1 MAEQSAS
8 KLQSLEL
15 STAQKNMWLLN
26 ALDKENTSYVITLA
40 YELEG
45 PLNLR
50 ALEQSIQ
57 VVSKKHPILKS
68 YYPSVDGVPVKKI
81 DTELKINLEQIDQSS
96 VRFSDKEII
105 DYVNQLAN
113 RVFDISKPYLIRFCL
128 VKCSEQK
135 HILIFSMHHIIS
147 DGWSLGVLLNDLSES
162 YNAYSS
168 NRTPCFSGNSSTYED
183 YIQLYDFTR
192 LSEAQRKKIKSYWQE
207 HLDGYEELNFPY
219 DNTRLSTQQ
228 FKSKKYEI
236 YFDLNTTVALE
247 SLCIDHSATLY
258 MGLMTIFCFI
268 LIRYT
273 GQNDLILGTPVCNRT
288 APEFEHTIG
297 LFVNSLVVR
306 LKFQKNPTFL
316 EALTAVKEEMLQGL
330 EHQDMPFDKLV
341 ELISPERTIGK
352 NPIFQII
359 FALQNAYNNTL
370 DFNNIRSAELLS
382 DTQLSRF
389 DLESV
394 FWRTPK
400 GIKWRIVY
408 NEHLISEQKCKAM
421 AGHFKNI
428 LQDIIQTPTKPLNS
442 IVYLTKSESEYIQ
455 YISQGPLYI
464 PDTIPCIHELIE
476 RNTAIWNNKVAI
488 KQWENHT
495 LTYQELDT
503 QSLQLARI
511 LFKKYPTAGEQIR
524 VAVRMKPGIEL
535 AITLLAILKAG
546 MIIIPLN
553 YDDPDER
560 VRTIINNANMDVVI
574 IDDHRMNISECIT
587 YDSLQAISINDQHQ
601 VVLPKV
607 SPEALAYIIFTSGTT
622 GEPKGVMIEH
632 KSLIN
637 TLLACQNAFMFNES
651 DIFACASVF
660 AFDIFFFE
668 FFAALIAGGT
678 TYFINKMELLDPEI
692 ISLIIPEITCMHL
705 VPGVAHGL
713 LNLLHAHHI
722 FSSLTMRHFA
732 TGGDLVNNSLL
743 IELRKQ
749 FPKAEL
755 SVLYGPTESAILAS
769 RYIVNSQLLD
779 GNHPIGKPLDNTII
793 LISDE
798 AGNQQPIGIPGMLY
812 IGGPGVSRGYINS
825 PELNQEKFVTI
836 NNQRY
841 FKTGDIARWLPNGI
855 IDFIGRVDNQIKIRG
870 HRIELGEVN
879 ASLYSYPAIKEAVAV
894 VDMAEN
900 HKQLIAYVVL
910 KKECLQEQGI
920 KQALKSH
927 LQAKLPHYM
936 VPNTIIIL
944 DKLPLTKNGKIDK
957 KALSGY
963 IPATSLEA
971 HSIQAFN
978 VVEHIVQKVFCQVLN
993 LKQMRSDDNFFD
1005 MGGNSLLSIQVVI
1018 KLRKRNFLIKPQDL
1032 FKYQTIN
1039 ELSKA
1044 IQDASPIQQVH
1055 SISIKEAA
1063 PKQSHKVY
1071 YKDKQGIK
1079 NVLLFG
1085 STGFLGIH
1093 LLNQLMN
1100 CNVRIYCLIRG
1111 TTQQTSLMRL
1121 KELYQFYFPQEQVE
1135 LLFNKVIVLDG
1146 DISFPDFKM
1155 SKSEYKK
1162 LTIEVDTIINAAAN
1176 VNHVAQKENLTS
1188 VNVDGIKNIIT
1199 LCTLGC
1205 TKTLHHIS
1213 TVGVKGLYKEQHII
1227 FDETMLHVDQIHTE
1241 EYSESKYAAELLIHQ
1256 YMQQGGQA
1264 NIYRVGTIGPH
1275 YHTGSFQKNIEQH
1288 FFSRYIHSTIQLGI
1302 AGCWHDKVLDITP
1315 VDSLATSI
1323 VLLLFNSQ
1331 YLNKTFHLVSPDTIS
1346 YYELVKFLQN
1356 CGYPIRM
1363 IDNQEFKNKLFS
1375 FTHSEQR
1382 DHALTGIIQL
1392 LDSYESPHNRLSC
1405 ESTTK
1410 TLASL
1415 EYHYPKLTSTYL
1427 SKFIQHGIQANYFL
1441 KPCYWDELISYP
1453 ALNLS
1458 TTATV

>member
-1 MAEQSAS
+1 MVEQYAS
-8 KLQSLEL
+8 RLQALEL

-40 YELEG
+40 YELDG
-45 PLNLR
+45 LLNLR

-57 VVSKKHPILKS
+57 NVSDRHPILKS
-68 YYPSVDGVPVKKI
+68 YYPSVDGVPVQKI
-81 DTELKINLEQIDQSS
+81 DAELKIKLQHIDQS
-96 VRFSDKEII
+96 FAYCSDKEIL

-113 RVFDISKPYLIRFCL
+113 RVFDISQPCLIRFCL
-128 VKCSEQK
+128 IKCPEQK

-147 DGWSLGVLLNDLSES
+147 DGWSLGVLLKDLSEA
-162 YNAYSS
+162 YNAHCSNRVPIFSS
-168 NRTPCFSGNSSTYED
+168 NLGTYEK
-183 YIQLYDFTR
+183 YIQRYDFAC
-192 LSEAQRKKIKSYWQE
+192 LSDARRKKIKSYWQE
-207 HLDGYEELNFPY
+207 HLAGYEELNFPY
-219 DNTRLSTQQ
+219 DNARLSTQQ
-228 FKSKKYEI
+228 FKSKKHEM
-236 YFDLNTTVALE
+236 YFDLNTTVAFE
-247 SLCIDHSATLY
+247 SLCVDHSATLY

-316 EALTAVKEEMLQGL
+316 EALTVVKEEMLQGL
-330 EHQDMPFDKLV
+330 EHQDMPFEKLV

-359 FALQNAYNNTL
+359 FALQNAYSNTL
-370 DFNNIRSAELLS
+370 DFNNIRSTELLS

-408 NEHLISEQKCKAM
+408 NEYLISDLKCKAM
-421 AGHFKNI
+421 AEHFKNI

-442 IVYLTKSESEYIQ
+442 IVYLTKSEAEYIDF
-455 YISQGPLYI
+455 ISQGTLCI

-476 RNTAIWNNKVAI
+476 RNTAIWCNKVAI
-488 KQWENHT
+488 KQWKKHT
-495 LTYQELDT
+495 LTYQELDA

-511 LFKKYPTAGEQIR
+511 LCKKYPTAGKQIR
-524 VAVRMKPGIEL
+524 IAVRMKPGIEL

-560 VRTIINNANMDVVI
+560 VRTIINNANIDVVI

-587 YDSLQAISINDQHQ
+587 YDSLKAISINDLQQ
-601 VVLPKV
+601 IVLAKV
-607 SPEALAYIIFTSGTT
+607 PPEALAYIIFTSGTT

-637 TLLACQNAFMFNES
+637 TLLACQNTFLFNES
-651 DIFACASVF
+651 DVFACASVF

-713 LNLLHAHHI
+713 LDLLHAHHI

-732 TGGDLVNNSLL
+732 TGGDLVGHNLL

-749 FPKAEL
+749 FPKAEF
-755 SVLYGPTESAILAS
+755 SVLYGPTETAILAS
-769 RYIVNSQLLD
+769 RYIVNSQLWD
-779 GNHPIGKPLDNTII
+779 GNHPIGKPLDNTIM

-812 IGGPGVSRGYINS
+812 IGGPGVSRGYINT
-825 PELNQEKFVTI
+825 PDLNQEKFVTI
-836 NNQRY
+836 NNERY
-841 FKTGDIARWLPNGI
+841 FKTGDIAQWLPNGI

-879 ASLYSYPAIKEAVAV
+879 ASLNSYPGIKEAVAV

-910 KKECLQEQGI
+910 KKECLQQGI

-927 LQAKLPHYM
+927 LQSKLPRYM

-944 DKLPLTKNGKIDK
+944 GKLSLTKNGKIDK

-963 IPATSLEA
+963 IPAFSLEE
-971 HSIQAFN
+971 HSTQALN
-978 VVEHIVQKVFCQVLN
+978 GMEHIVHKVFCQVLN
-993 LKQMRSDDNFFD
+993 LKQMRAEDNFFD

-1018 KLRKRNFLIKPQDL
+1018 KLRIKNLIIKPQDL
-1032 FKYQTIN
+1032 FKYQTIT

-1044 IQDASPIQQVH
+1044 IQDNLAIQKVH
-1055 SISIKEAA
+1055 YTSVKEVV
-1063 PKQSHKVY
+1063 PRQSNTVH

-1079 NVLLFG
+1079 NVLLLG

-1093 LLNQLMN
+1093 LLNQLMH

-1111 TTQQTSLMRL
+1111 TAQQTSLMRL
-1121 KELYQFYFPQEQVE
+1121 EELYQFYFPEEQIK
-1135 LLFNKVIVLDG
+1135 LLFNKVIILNG
-1146 DISFPDFKM
+1146 DISFTDFKL
-1155 SKSEYKK
+1155 SKDEYKK
-1162 LTIEVDTIINAAAN
+1162 LTREVDTIINAAAN
-1176 VNHVAQKENLTS
+1176 VNHVAQKEDLTS
-1188 VNVDGIKNIIT
+1188 VNVDGIKNLIT
-1199 LCTLGC
+1199 LCALGC
-1205 TKTLHHIS
+1205 AKTLHHIS
-1213 TVGVKGLYKEQHII
+1213 TVGVKGLYKEQNII

-1241 EYSESKYAAELLIHQ
+1241 DYSESKYEAELLIHR
-1256 YMQQGGQA
+1256 YIQQGGQA

-1275 YHTGSFQKNIEQH
+1275 SHTGSFQKNIEQH
-1288 FFSRYIHSTIQLGI
+1288 FFSRYIHSTIQLGL
-1302 AGCWHDKVLDITP
+1302 AGCWQDKVLDITP

-1331 YLNKTFHLVSPDTIS
+1331 YINKTFHLVSPDTIS
-1346 YYELVKFLQN
+1346 YYELVRFLQN
-1356 CGYPIRM
+1356 CGYAIRM

-1375 FTHSEQR
+1375 FTYSEQR
-1382 DHALTGIIQL
+1382 EHALTGIIQL
-1392 LDSYESPHNRLSC
+1392 LDSYDSPHNPLSC
-1405 ESTTK
+1405 EWTTK

-1415 EYHYPKLTSTYL
+1415 AYHYPKLTSTYL
-1427 SKFIQHGIQANYFL
+1427 SKFIQHGIHANYFL

-1458 TTATV
+1458 ATAI

>member
-1 MAEQSAS
+1 MAEQCSSRLHA
-8 KLQSLEL
+8 LEL

-26 ALDKENTSYVITLA
+26 ALDKDNTSYVITLA
-40 YELEG
+40 YELIG

-57 VVSKKHPILKS
+57 AVAERHPILKS
-68 YYPSVDGVPVKKI
+68 YYPSEDGLPVRKT
-81 DTELKINLEQIDQSS
+81 DTEHKIKLEQIDQSS
-96 VRFSDKEII
+96 VVFSDKEAM

-113 RVFDISKPYLIRFCL
+113 RIFDISTPCLVRFCL
-128 VKCSEQK
+128 IKCFDQK

-147 DGWSLGVLLNDLSES
+147 DGWSLGVLLNDLSEA
-162 YNAYSS
+162 YNAYST
-168 NRTPCFSGNSSTYED
+168 NKTPRFSGNLSTYEE
-183 YIQLYDFTR
+183 YIQQYDFSR
-192 LSEAQRKKIKSYWQE
+192 LSEAQRKKIKSYWQD
-207 HLDGYEELNFPY
+207 HLDGYEILNFPY
-219 DNTRLSTQQ
+219 DNARLSTQQ
-228 FKSKKYEI
+228 FKSKKYEM

-247 SLCIDHSATLY
+247 SLCVNHSATLY

-306 LKFQKNPTFL
+306 LKFKKNPTFL
-316 EALTAVKEEMLQGL
+316 EALTIVKEEMLQGL
-330 EHQDMPFDKLV
+330 EHQNMPFEKLV
-341 ELISPERTIGK
+341 ELISPERTIGQ

-359 FALQNAYNNTL
+359 FALQNAYSNTL
-370 DFNNIRSAELLS
+370 DFNNIRSTELLS

-394 FWRTPK
+394 FWRTSK

-408 NEHLISEQKCKAM
+408 NEHLISDQKCKAM
-421 AGHFKNI
+421 AEHFNNM
-428 LQDIIQTPTKPLNS
+428 LQNIIQTPKKPLNS
-442 IVYLTKSESEYIQ
+442 IVYLTKSEEEYIQ
-455 YISQGPLYI
+455 SISQGALCI

-476 RNTAIWNNKVAI
+476 RNAVIYANKVAV
-488 KQWENHT
+488 KQWGNRT
-495 LTYQELDT
+495 LMYQALDT
-503 QSLQLARI
+503 QSSRLAKV
-511 LFKKYPTAGEQIR
+511 LLNKYPTQDEQIR

-535 AITLLAILKAG
+535 AIALLAILKAG

-560 VRTIINNANMDVVI
+560 VCTIINNANTDVVI
-574 IDDHRMNISECIT
+574 IDDLRMNAFECIT
-587 YDSLQAISINDQHQ
+587 YDSLQAISINDPQQ

-607 SPEALAYIIFTSGTT
+607 SPDALAYIIFTSGTT

-637 TLLACQNAFMFNES
+637 TLLACQNAFIFNDS
-651 DIFACASVF
+651 DVFACASVF

-692 ISLIIPEITCMHL
+692 ISLVIPEITCMHL

-713 LNLLHAHHI
+713 ISLLRAHQI

-732 TGGDLVNNSLL
+732 TGGDLVNNNLL

-755 SVLYGPTESAILAS
+755 SVLYGPTETAILAS
-769 RYIVNSQLLD
+769 RYVVNSQLSD

-812 IGGPGVSRGYINS
+812 IGGPGVSRGYVNT
-825 PELNQEKFVTI
+825 PDLNQKKFVTI
-836 NNQRY
+836 NNERY

-855 IDFIGRVDNQIKIRG
+855 IDFIGRADNQVKIRG

-879 ASLYSYPAIKEAVAV
+879 SSLYSYPVIKDAITL
-894 VDMAEN
+894 VDLAEN

-910 KKECLQEQGI
+910 KQEHSQEQGI
-920 KQALKSH
+920 KQAIKSY
-927 LQAKLPHYM
+927 LQSKLPHYM

-944 DKLPLTKNGKIDK
+944 NRLPLTKNGKIDK
-957 KALSGY
+957 KALASY
-963 IPATSLEA
+963 TPVAPLLERA
-971 HSIQAFN
+971 DQTFN
-978 VVEHIVQKVFCQVLN
+978 AVEHIVHQVFCQVLN
-993 LKQMRSDDNFFD
+993 LDQMGAGDNFFD

-1018 KLRKRNFLIKPQDL
+1018 KLRKENLLIKPQDL
-1032 FKYQTIN
+1032 FKYQTIT

-1044 IQDASPIQQVH
+1044 IQDTSVIQQVH
-1055 SISIKEAA
+1055 FPLIKESA
-1063 PKQSHKVY
+1063 PKQSNTVNY
-1071 YKDKQGIK
+1071 EDKPRIK
-1079 NVLLFG
+1079 NVLLLG
-1085 STGFLGIH
+1085 STGFLGAH

-1100 CNVRIYCLIRG
+1100 CNVRIYCIIRG
-1111 TTQQTSLMRL
+1111 TAQQTSLMRL
-1121 KELYQFYFPQEQVE
+1121 KEHYQFYFPEEQIE
-1135 LLFNKVIVLDG
+1135 PLFKKVIVLDG
-1146 DISFPDFKM
+1146 DISFPNFKL
-1155 SKSEYKK
+1155 SENEYNK

-1176 VNHVAQKENLTS
+1176 VNHVAQKENLSS
-1188 VNVDGIKNIIT
+1188 VNVDGTKNLIT
-1199 LCTLGC
+1199 LCAIGRV
-1205 TKTLHHIS
+1205 KTLHHVS

-1241 EYSESKYAAELLIHQ
+1241 EYSKSKYEAELIIHQ
-1256 YMQQGGQA
+1256 YIQQGGQA

-1275 YHTGSFQKNIEQH
+1275 YCTGSFQKNIEQH
-1288 FFSRYIHSTIQLGI
+1288 FFSRYINSTIQLGI
-1302 AGCWHDKVLDITP
+1302 AGYWHDKILDITP

-1331 YLNKTFHLVSPDTIS
+1331 LINKTFHLVSPDTIS
-1346 YYELVKFLQN
+1346 YYELIQFLQN
-1356 CGYPIRM
+1356 CGYPVRV
-1363 IDNQEFKNKLFS
+1363 IDNQEFKNKVFS
-1375 FTHSEQR
+1375 LTHSDQMEQ
-1382 DHALTGIIQL
+1382 ALTGIIQL
-1392 LDSYESPHNRLSC
+1392 LDSYESPHNLLSC
-1405 ESTTK
+1405 ESTINI
-1410 TLASL
+1410 LASL
-1415 EYHYPKLTSTYL
+1415 NYHYPKLTSAYL
-1427 SKFIQHGIQANYFL
+1427 SQFIQHGIHVNYFL
-1441 KPCYWDELISYP
+1441 KPRYWNELTSVP
-1453 ALNLS
+1453 TLNIG
-1458 TTATV
+1458 TPVI